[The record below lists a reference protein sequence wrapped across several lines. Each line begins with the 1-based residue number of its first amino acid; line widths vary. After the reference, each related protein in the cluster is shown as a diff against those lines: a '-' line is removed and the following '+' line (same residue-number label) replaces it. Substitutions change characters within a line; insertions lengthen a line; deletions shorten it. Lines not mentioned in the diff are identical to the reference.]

1 MIIPF
6 LQASMKKV
14 TQIHLPSNN
23 IKIKLI
29 MVKIMIKTDLKI
41 SIFYKELIKKRKI
54 LKLSDLIKIN
64 HIYIFCDFI

>member
-1 MIIPF
+1 
-6 LQASMKKV
+6 MKKV
-14 TQIHLPSNN
+14 NQIHLPSNN

-54 LKLSDLIKIN
+54 LKLSDLIKI
-64 HIYIFCDFI
+64 IYIL